1 MSDIENTSE
10 VCLYCGCAGG
20 ITRERRPD
28 GYTHC
33 NECGVTK
40 RHKDWEDLA
49 PRAPMDS
56 PRDPT
61 PEEEEANQFLVSIA
75 PDRASETADF
85 RDDFTVALGDKL
97 HPDVYG
103 RLEALDELYGE
114 IGAKAVLSM
123 LITEAYMDRV
133 AAFREAEGE

>member
-61 PEEEEANQFLVSIA
+61 PEEEEAKQFLVSIA
-75 PDRASETADF
+75 PEPKGILEVT
-85 RDDFTVALGDKL
+85 L
-97 HPDVYG
+97 HPDVAE